1 MTKSTCKYL
10 LLGYTNHVPSKR
22 VVDKSKPGIYLQEGR
37 PAKVFR
43 TGGSAA
49 VRIPKDFNLEDD
61 DLMITKV
68 NDGMLITKAP
78 KVVSVATWWAS
89 WGADPTFM
97 ADGRKQPAM
106 QVRDF

>member
-1 MTKSTCKYL
+1 M
-10 LLGYTNHVPSKR
+10 PSKR
-22 VVDKSKPGIYLQEGR
+22 IAGKSKPEINLQEGR
-37 PAKVFR
+37 RAKVFR
-43 TGGSAA
+43 TGGSTA

-89 WGADPTFM
+89 WDADPSFM
-97 ADGRKQPAM
+97 VDGRKQPAM